1 MKVMIKTHKNL
12 EVRKPEVLVK
22 KTRYKLGTL
31 AIKFLNTIIANLKK
45 DDDIDEKYILRV
57 KDFKELTGQ
66 KTKRI
71 YELVEEALKELLEN
85 PLKIPLNE
93 EETDILMCNWV
104 SSARYNEGQISFRID
119 PELRPIL
126 LQVKEKFLKYR
137 LENILQLKS
146 NYVIRIYEF
155 LKDVYNMYSSYG
167 HKIAEKEIKVD
178 ELREILEIPKSYRYP
193 DIKRQILEK
202 SKKELAEHTDII
214 FDFQEIKT
222 GRKVTH
228 LKLIIQ
234 ENPKKSEDYLFNQEI
249 QNLKSIKH
257 FVAYL
262 RKNYSGNLK
271 FFGFKTIDDIGY
283 WTGLNNKGLV
293 YGLDNNGNKK
303 DFNAIESQKI
313 YDTWYQIAKIDP
325 NYYYLVLEK
334 QEDFKDVFNAD
345 PEFRMSINSTIR
357 YLQDERK
364 LK

>member
-1 MKVMIKTHKNL
+1 MEVMIKTHKNL

-45 DDDIDEKYILRV
+45 DDGIDEKYILKV
-57 KDFKELTGQ
+57 KDFKELTRQ

-71 YELVEEALKELLEN
+71 YELIEEALKELLEN

-155 LKDVYNMYSSYG
+155 LKDIYNMYSSYG
-167 HKIAEKEIKVD
+167 HKIAEEKIKVD
-178 ELREILEIPKSYRYP
+178 ELREMLEIPKSYRYP

-202 SKKELAEHTDII
+202 AQKELAEHTDII

-228 LKLIIQ
+228 LKFVIQ
-234 ENPKKSEDYLFNQEI
+234 ENPKKNEDYLFNQEI

-271 FFGFKTIDDIGY
+271 FFGYKTIDNVGY
-283 WTGLNNKGLV
+283 WVGLNNKGLV

-303 DFNAIESQKI
+303 DFNAIESQRI

-325 NYYYLVLEK
+325 NYYLVLEK

-357 YLQDERK
+357 YLQDEGK